1 MKLLTKS
8 TPSWDTWFWRAWA
21 RRVPLCLAK
30 TTKLFLSTSPKTVSE
45 IWFGTG
51 TQRPSFQHRGVNT
64 KRIQDSL
71 DLATGWHQLEQ
82 FQLSYRPEPKT
93 ALGRWAH
100 EMYENA
106 VRMQTISV
114 LIVKE
119 ETDSRISRETVGT
132 EEFFG
137 FFSLSFFLSLFL
149 PS

>member
-1 MKLLTKS
+1 
-8 TPSWDTWFWRAWA
+8 
-21 RRVPLCLAK
+21 
-30 TTKLFLSTSPKTVSE
+30 
-45 IWFGTG
+45 
-51 TQRPSFQHRGVNT
+51 
-64 KRIQDSL
+64 
-71 DLATGWHQLEQ
+71 
-82 FQLSYRPEPKT
+82 
-93 ALGRWAH
+93 
-100 EMYENA
+100 MYENA